1 MSPPL
6 QPCSD
11 AKEWKIYG
19 FGMKEDSKGLARVG
33 KIFKFWEL
41 KIPKK
46 ILLKMELW
54 QKSYFKAHCFIFKL
68 ELSIYTNQHVF
79 IKYLL
84 CPRISG
90 KKEKTRQIK
99 LEKFIY
105 CENLKF
111 HFLIKMLYPVKLSVQ
126 WKIPKGEI
134 YHIIVSPQAAQTIS
148 ETKQLKGLSFTT
160 K

>member
-6 QPCSD
+6 QPCSG

-33 KIFKFWEL
+33 KILQFWEL

-46 ILLKMELW
+46 ILLKMELR
-54 QKSYFKAHCFIFKL
+54 QKVISKPTALFSNWNYPFIPINMY
-68 ELSIYTNQHVF
+68 LSSTYCVPGSVA
-79 IKYLL
+79 KRKR
-84 CPRISG
+84 PM
-90 KKEKTRQIK
+90 K

-111 HFLIKMLYPVKLSVQ
+111 HLIKMLYPVKLSVQ

-134 YHIIVSPQAAQTIS
+134 YHITVSPQAAQNIS
-148 ETKQLKGLSFTT
+148 ETKQLKGLSFAT